1 MDFAAI
7 FEKIFSLLAIVGLLG
22 AFFLLQKA
30 GITSG
35 G

>member
-1 MDFAAI
+1 MEFSEI
-7 FEKIFSLLAIVGLLG
+7 FEKILTILAIVGLLG
-22 AFFLLQKA
+22 AWFLLQKA

>member
-1 MDFAAI
+1 MEFTEI
-7 FEKIFSLLAIVGLLG
+7 LEKVFSILAIVGLLG
-22 AFFLLQKA
+22 AFFLLQTA

>member
-1 MDFAAI
+1 MEFTEI
-7 FEKIFSLLAIVGLLG
+7 LEKVFSILAIVGLLG

>member
-1 MDFAAI
+1 MEFTEI
-7 FEKIFSLLAIVGLLG
+7 LEKVFSILAIVGLLG

-30 GITSG
+30 GIISG